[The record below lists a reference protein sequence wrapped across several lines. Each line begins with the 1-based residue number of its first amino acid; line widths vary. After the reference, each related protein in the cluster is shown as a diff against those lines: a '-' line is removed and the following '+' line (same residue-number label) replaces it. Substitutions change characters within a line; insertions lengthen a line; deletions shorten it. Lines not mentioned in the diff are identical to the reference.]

1 IPRHSEGVTLDK
13 IERKASLRIMQN
25 ANIYY
30 DQVQVDDA
38 ARLKNIN
45 SFRDVGKCLRLMRSD
60 VSWIATGAMAG
71 AYESAVRYTTGRQQI
86 GTPLAVFHLIQEKLA
101 RMLANVTAS
110 VAMAMQLTQQQDA
123 GVYKDE
129 TSALAKMFPASKLR
143 ETVALAREV
152 CGGNG
157 ITL

>member
-1 IPRHSEGVTLDK
+1 
-13 IERKASLRIMQN
+13 
-25 ANIYY
+25 
-30 DQVQVDDA
+30 
-38 ARLKNIN
+38 
-45 SFRDVGKCLRLMRSD
+45 MRSD

-71 AYESAVRYTTGRQQI
+71 AYEAAVRYTTGREQFGKPIAGFQ
-86 GTPLAVFHLIQEKLA
+86 LIQEKLA

-129 TSALAKMFPASKLR
+129 NSALAKMFTASKLR

-157 ITL
+157 IGGYRCRTLPRRC

>member
-1 IPRHSEGVTLDK
+1 EVKAFLIPRHCEGVTLDK

-45 SFRDVGKCLRLMRSD
+45 SFRDVAKCLRLMRSD
-60 VSWIATGAMAG
+60 VYCMATGAMAG
-71 AYESAVRYTTGRQQI
+71 AYEAAVRYTTGREQFGKPI
-86 GTPLAVFHLIQEKLA
+86 AGFELTQEKLS

-110 VAMAMQLTQQQDA
+110 VARTMKLTQQQDA

-129 TSALAKMFPASKLR
+129 NSAL
-143 ETVALAREV
+143 
-152 CGGNG
+152 
-157 ITL
+157 